1 MSTTLSEINALKQ
14 RLAVLEAQA
23 IEEAKNPQIRRP
35 AAGHS
40 WFSIYQDKTGD
51 FKTTAQSHSPAFSRK
66 PVFGD
71 YTQAQRFSEAI
82 QVILE
87 MRCQPGIIAPQPH
100 EDSYVI
106 TPQRDNSIKYIK
118 SKCTDAVPST
128 IYSRYRS
135 LEAARAAVAAVG
147 EARVVQAARTL
158 AFFQ

>member
-1 MSTTLSEINALKQ
+1 MSTTLAEIAALKQ
-14 RLAVLEAQA
+14 RLDILEKQAV
-23 IEEAKNPQIRRP
+23 EEAKNPAIRRP
-35 AAGHS
+35 AAGHTHYC
-40 WFSIYQDKTGD
+40 IYQEIDGS
-51 FKTTAQSHSPAFSRK
+51 FKTTARASAPAFSRK

-71 YTQAQRFSEAI
+71 HAQAQKFAEAI

-87 MRCQPGIIAPQPH
+87 MRTQPGIIAPQPH

-128 IYSRYRS
+128 IYSRYRT
-135 LEAARAAVAAVG
+135 LEAARAAVSAVG

-158 AFFQ
+158 SFFN